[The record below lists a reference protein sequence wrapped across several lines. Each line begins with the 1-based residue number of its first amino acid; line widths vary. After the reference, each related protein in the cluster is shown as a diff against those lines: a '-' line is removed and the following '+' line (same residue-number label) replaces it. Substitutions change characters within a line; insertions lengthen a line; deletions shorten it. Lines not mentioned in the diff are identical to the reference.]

1 MRVLLALVLCGSGL
15 ALAAFSKIAPGLNFV
30 NPGDTTPVRLEFVQ
44 AQGLWLNLRADSV
57 ITLENP
63 FNKKPLVITI
73 NKGKAVAKDPEHY
86 LESIDPLEL
95 KIRVPK
101 SAKAGDYNLRLEAQ
115 VFVCDSKSELCFV
128 QNLEGNTVLRVSEVG
143 KNQAVMVSLEKSKR

>member
-1 MRVLLALVLCGSGL
+1 MKVLLVLGLLMSGL
-15 ALAAFSKIAPGLNFV
+15 AFAAFSKIAPGLSFA
-30 NPGDTTPVRLEFVQ
+30 NPGETAVVRLEFVQ

-57 ITLENP
+57 IKLENP
-63 FNKKPLVITI
+63 FGKKPFEIVLQ
-73 NKGKAVAKDPEHY
+73 KGKAASKDPEHY

-128 QNLEGNTVLRVSEVG
+128 QNLEGNTVLRVSEAG